1 MTSIPSHNSDTLLFG
16 FIYSIIG
23 AQIQH
28 TPSLKGINI
37 PAKKMINS
45 LRGRI
50 HRYGQVDPTMKL
62 ELSKT

>member
-1 MTSIPSHNSDTLLFG
+1 MTSIPSHNSDTLLFD

-23 AQIQH
+23 TQIEH
-28 TPSLKGINI
+28 TPILKGIDI

-45 LRGRI
+45 LRGRT

-62 ELSKT
+62 EPYKT